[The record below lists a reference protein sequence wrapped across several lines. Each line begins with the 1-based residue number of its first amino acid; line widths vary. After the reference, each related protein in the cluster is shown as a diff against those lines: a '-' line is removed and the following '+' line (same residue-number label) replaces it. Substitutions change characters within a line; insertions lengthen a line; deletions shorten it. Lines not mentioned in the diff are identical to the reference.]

1 MSQRGFHGTR
11 NDINI
16 YFSYFLFFSTTLQFN
31 MNTILLYKDER
42 ASVVGEN
49 GSPEPMDR
57 GSERICC
64 GDNCGL

>member
-16 YFSYFLFFSTTLQFN
+16 CFSYFFFFFFTTLQFN

-42 ASVVGEN
+42 ASVVGESGN
-49 GSPEPMDR
+49 PEPMDR
-57 GSERICC
+57 GSE
-64 GDNCGL
+64 